1 MQRGSDMIA
10 TIIAGVLGGIAV
22 TSGVWIYAERQKEPP
37 PSVDVAGVVEQVL
50 QLHKPAANLTQPDL
64 LAVPCSSEYIASN
77 GDLLCREMFCRMTTR
92 GVDAKTSGKEC
103 EAIGNIIN
111 KTHVIELCKSQEDFD
126 ACIDVFDKRL

>member
-1 MQRGSDMIA
+1 MIA

-22 TSGVWIYAERQKEPP
+22 TSGVWVYAERHKEPP
-37 PSVDVAGVVEQVL
+37 ATVDVAGVVEKVL
-50 QLHKPAANLTQPDL
+50 ELHKPAANLTQPDL
-64 LAVPCSSEYIASN
+64 LKVPCSSEYIESN

-92 GVDAKTSGKEC
+92 GVDAKTSGQEC

-111 KTHVIELCKSQEDFD
+111 KTHVIELCKAQPDFD